1 MKATYAGDQTDGV
14 EVDGVVVLPGDEC
27 EFPDGTVLS
36 SAWLVDGVPQPPDD
50 EPVPVDDPQEAT
62 E

>member
-1 MKATYAGDQTDGV
+1 MKATYAGDQTGGV
-14 EVDGVVVLPGDEC
+14 EVDGLVVLPGDEC

-36 SAWLVDGVPQPPDD
+36 GAWLVVGVPQPPDD
-50 EPVPVDDPQEAT
+50 EAVPVDDPQEAT

>member
-1 MKATYAGDQTDGV
+1 MNATYAGDQTGGV
-14 EVDGVVVLPGDEC
+14 EVDGLVVLPGDEC

-36 SAWLVDGVPQPPDD
+36 GAWLVDGVPQPPDD
-50 EPVPVDDPQEAT
+50 EEAT